1 MGYGLSTN
9 NKRKQLFR
17 ENSLPTRPQQ
27 SDDLFLPNFC
37 GIRTVFVVV
46 IIAELFAFVLALA
59 PLDQPS
65 ELRWQ
70 NLGLISLFVQWCA
83 LGTAAVLCMIRP
95 WLRRF
100 SNTQT
105 AVLSY
110 LIMLV
115 VIGLIS
121 EAAYWLT
128 PRVDVTISRH
138 WHFLVGNLLIGAI
151 ISGPVL
157 RYFYVQ
163 HQWRRRIEA
172 ESQARLQALQSR
184 IRPHFLFNSM
194 NTIASLTRSNPE
206 QAEMAVEN
214 LSDLF
219 RASLSDA
226 TQRFTLKEELDL
238 CRRYVQIECLRIGEE
253 RLKVNWQTDALP
265 SDALIPPLT
274 LQPLLENA
282 IYHGIESLTE
292 GGTIDINGSIN
303 KKHIEIR
310 LKNPLPAAG
319 MPKHNHGNQLAQENI
334 RERLQ
339 AFYQRKADIHIN
351 EEQDYYEVVLNFPYE
366 TQSDEDTDR

>member
-1 MGYGLSTN
+1 LKPG
-9 NKRKQLFR
+9 
-17 ENSLPTRPQQ
+17 QQ
-27 SDDLFLPNFC
+27 QTHELFLPNFC
-37 GIRTVFVVV
+37 GMRMVFVIV
-46 IIAELFAFVLALA
+46 IIAQLFAFVLALA
-59 PLDQPS
+59 PLSQPS
-65 ELRWQ
+65 DLRWQ

-83 LGTAAVLCMIRP
+83 LGTAAVLCLIRP

-100 SNTQT
+100 NNTQT

-110 LIMLV
+110 LVMLT

-128 PRVDVTISRH
+128 PKVDVTIQQH
-138 WHFLVGNLLIGAI
+138 WQFLIRNLVIGAI

-226 TQRFTLKEELDL
+226 TQRFTLKEELEL
-238 CRRYVQIECLRIGEE
+238 CRRYIQIECLRIGEE
-253 RLKVNWQTDALP
+253 RLKVNWQTDTLP
-265 SDALIPPLT
+265 TDALIPPLT

-292 GGTIDINGSIN
+292 GGVIDVIGSID

-310 LKNPLPAAG
+310 LINPLPVTG
-319 MPKHNHGNQLAQENI
+319 TSSPNHGNQLAQENI

-339 AFYQRKADIHIN
+339 AFYQRKADIQLN
-351 EEQDYYEVVLNFPYE
+351 EADHSYEVVLNFPYV

>member
-1 MGYGLSTN
+1 MKQSQHQTN
-9 NKRKQLFR
+9 
-17 ENSLPTRPQQ
+17 E
-27 SDDLFLPNFC
+27 LFLPNFC
-37 GIRTVFVVV
+37 GIRMVFVIV
-46 IIAELFAFVLALA
+46 IIAQLFAFVLALA
-59 PLDQPS
+59 PLSQTSD
-65 ELRWQ
+65 LRWQ

-83 LGTAAVLCMIRP
+83 LGTAAVLCLIRP

-100 SNTQT
+100 NNTQT

-110 LIMLV
+110 LVMLL

-121 EAAYWLT
+121 EGAFWLT
-128 PRVDVTISRH
+128 PKVDVNIEQH
-138 WHFLVGNLLIGAI
+138 WQFLVRNLVIGAI

-226 TQRFTLKEELDL
+226 TQRFTLEEELEL
-238 CRRYVQIECLRIGEE
+238 CRRYIQIECLRIGEE
-253 RLKVNWQTDALP
+253 RLKVNWQTEALP
-265 SDALIPPLT
+265 GNALIPPLT

-292 GGTIDINGSIN
+292 GGVIDVVGSID
-303 KKHIEIR
+303 KKHIQIS
-310 LKNPLPAAG
+310 LKNPLPDPG
-319 MPKHNHGNQLAQENI
+319 MASSNHGNQLAQDNI

-339 AFYQRKADIHIN
+339 AFYPRKADIHIV
-351 EEQDYYEVVLNFPYE
+351 EENNSYEVILNFPYI

>member
-1 MGYGLSTN
+1 MKPG
-9 NKRKQLFR
+9 
-17 ENSLPTRPQQ
+17 QQ
-27 SDDLFLPNFC
+27 QCDEMFLPNFC
-37 GIRTVFVVV
+37 GMRMVFGVV

-59 PLDQPS
+59 PLSQPTD
-65 ELRWQ
+65 LRWQ

-83 LGTAAVLCMIRP
+83 LGTAAVLCLVRP
-95 WLRRF
+95 WLCRY

-110 LIMLV
+110 LIMIL

-128 PRVDVTISRH
+128 PKVDISINQH
-138 WHFLVGNLLIGAI
+138 WQFLIRNLIIGAI

-172 ESQARLQALQSR
+172 ETQARLQALQSR

-194 NTIASLTRSNPE
+194 NTIASLTRSQPE

-226 TQRFTLKEELDL
+226 TQRFTLDEELDL
-238 CRRYVQIECLRIGEE
+238 CRRYVQIESLRIGED
-253 RLKVNWQTDALP
+253 RLKVNWQTNNLP
-265 SDALIPPLT
+265 GDALIPPLT

-292 GGTIDINGSIN
+292 GGTIDVTGTIN
-303 KKHIEIR
+303 KKHIELR
-310 LKNPLPAAG
+310 LKNPIPASG
-319 MPKHNHGNQLAQENI
+319 MPKPNHGNQLAQENI
-334 RERLQ
+334 TERLQ
-339 AFYQRKADIHIN
+339 AFYQRKADIHFD
-351 EEQDYYEVVLNFPYE
+351 EQTDYYEVVLNFPYI